1 MSTNNA
7 RPNVLLIVPIRE
19 PLLSEEI
26 LLIFIK
32 KSNNKFKRLNINNA
46 IRIIIKSSLYIL
58 TLSILFNTDVEKVM
72 PDTKAIITAAK
83 IPKMVT

>member
-7 RPNVLLIVPIRE
+7 NPNVLLIVPIRE

-46 IRIIIKSSLYIL
+46 IRIIMKSNLYIL

-72 PDTKAIITAAK
+72 PETKAIITAAK

>member
-7 RPNVLLIVPIRE
+7 NPNVLLIVPIRE

-46 IRIIIKSSLYIL
+46 IRIIMKSNLYIL